1 MKTKISNMTEE
12 QIKDALVSNAQR
24 QRPHTPEELDQIVD
38 WAHRVVVD
46 FSLLEMT
53 IRGNMRIQVLDG
65 EVKFSAGKP
74 PRGWRPRPASDKSP
88 S

>member
-1 MKTKISNMTEE
+1 MKIKISNMTEQE
-12 QIKDALVSNAQR
+12 LEDALISNAMR
-24 QRPHTPEELDQIVD
+24 QRPHTLEELDLIQN

-53 IRGNMRIQVLDG
+53 IRGNMHIQVLDG
-65 EVKFSAGKP
+65 EIKFSAGKR
-74 PRGWRPRPASDKSP
+74 PRGWKPGPASDKSP